1 MTPVTPLSVFAASCD
16 ATIRRHPATEPV
28 AGVAEGGAIVVE
40 PGPVWQSL
48 DDLMGDTGRTDTSA
62 VVLLAPE
69 LHRAGYM
76 PNLIATTSII
86 TPAVPVDGLVEAVV
100 TSMEGTEEW
109 HVRARSEEGDDDEDR
124 TLDLLAGFRLDGSDL
139 ALSSLVRARRV
150 GGSTVLHQV
159 HVTTFADQILHHT
172 TALASARIT

>member
-16 ATIRRHPATEPV
+16 ATIRPHPATEPV

-86 TPAVPVDGLVEAVV
+86 TPAVPV
-100 TSMEGTEEW
+100 
-109 HVRARSEEGDDDEDR
+109 
-124 TLDLLAGFRLDGSDL
+124 
-139 ALSSLVRARRV
+139 

-159 HVTTFADQILHHT
+159 HVTTFADQISHHT
-172 TALASARIT
+172 TALAAARIA